1 MKEKKFGSIS
11 HINVKI
17 NISNILFVS
26 KENMH
31 SKLLILSFP
40 HGNACAH
47 TDGDASGQFCDLLE
61 SYLFHF
67 ADTKL
72 YLIVEE

>member
-1 MKEKKFGSIS
+1 
-11 HINVKI
+11 
-17 NISNILFVS
+17 
-26 KENMH
+26 MH